1 MLFGSFKREI
11 EERAKQETLRL
22 AREWDQLSPE
32 EKSKQ
37 SIADFLSRRWR
48 ELDEERGACYEQ
60 QEARRNEWH
69 GFRYL
74 YLAFGCIATFGC
86 E

>member
-1 MLFGSFKREI
+1 MGSFKREI

-22 AREWDQLSPE
+22 AREWDKLSPE

-48 ELDEERGACYEQ
+48 ELDEERGARREAQ
-60 QEARRNEWH
+60 KARRNYPNL
-69 GFRYL
+69 FRLL
-74 YLAFGCIATFGC
+74 YLPFGCIATFDC

>member
-22 AREWDQLSPE
+22 AREWDKLSPE

-48 ELDEERGACYEQ
+48 ELDEEGGRVMSNRKRVAMSGMDFAI
-60 QEARRNEWH
+60 
-69 GFRYL
+69 
-74 YLAFGCIATFGC
+74 CISHLGV
-86 E
+86 

>member
-22 AREWDQLSPE
+22 AREWDKLSPE

-48 ELDEERGACYEQ
+48 ELDEERGA
-60 QEARRNEWH
+60 RREE
-69 GFRYL
+69 RRKR
-74 YLAFGCIATFGC
+74 AAIIRICFGCCISRLDA
-86 E
+86 